1 MGDNMS
7 FIKAK
12 EFLEKQ
18 GVGKNIMEFDTSS
31 ATVAEAAIAIG
42 CDEDEIGK
50 TLSFK
55 VDEKPIVILVSGN
68 ARIDNA
74 KFKQEFHTKAKM
86 LKFEEVEPLIG
97 HAVGG
102 VCPFGVNE
110 DVKVYL
116 DDSLKRH
123 EIIYPACG
131 SANSAVKLK
140 IEEIEEITNYEK
152 WVNVCKDMEE

>member
-1 MGDNMS
+1 MS
-7 FIKAK
+7 FVKAK

-55 VDEKPIVILVSGN
+55 VNEKPIVILVSGN
-68 ARIDNA
+68 ARIDNS
-74 KFKQEFHTKAKM
+74 KYKQEFHTKAKM
-86 LKFEEVEPLIG
+86 LKFEEVEPLVG

-110 DVKVYL
+110 DVNIYL
-116 DDSLKRH
+116 DESLKKH

-131 SANSAVKLK
+131 SANSAVKLTIK
-140 IEEIEEITNYEK
+140 EIEDITNYKK
-152 WVNVCKDMEE
+152 WVDVCKEGE